1 VCYTARARI
10 NACDALFDKR
20 TRLREVSGALE
31 QARAEQLAL
40 GAARAADEALLARI
54 EAAGEGAMFG
64 EGAGDVRARLGAH
77 AARARALAAEVDLLG
92 LRERSSIVTLEEAAV
107 LQPSVDNNTQVPSPP
122 RASDDSLCAD
132 SARGASDEA
141 PRGLRT

>member
-40 GAARAADEALLARI
+40 G
-54 EAAGEGAMFG
+54 
-64 EGAGDVRARLGAH
+64 